1 MADTQTSRYDGD
13 LVARLFTRLSQED
26 ALNAAL
32 ESIWADFRADI
43 EAVEDDEESAGEFFA
58 GMVATHAHAIAD
70 PEAFDDDE
78 D

>member
-1 MADTQTSRYDGD
+1 MSESQHSRYDGD
-13 LVARLFTRLSQED
+13 LVARLFTRLSEED
-26 ALNAAL
+26 ALNTAL

-43 EAVEDDEESAGEFFA
+43 EAVDDDEETAGEFFA
-58 GMVATHAHAIAD
+58 GMIATHAHAIAD